1 MGVLHDAFASL
12 QHQVLDA
19 AKTVYGGRL
28 VSVVVYGSVA
38 RGTMRFD
45 SDIDLLIVARGL
57 PKGQSRRRVEFR
69 EVERLVEPEMHR
81 LAGLGVTTEL
91 SVVFKTPEEVEIGSP
106 LFFDMVEDARILF
119 DENGAFSKR
128 LDRLRK
134 RMAEL
139 GAKRI
144 WKGNAWYWD
153 LKPDYKPGEV
163 FEIL

>member
-1 MGVLHDAFASL
+1 MLREAFESLERTVLNAVQA
-12 QHQVLDA
+12 
-19 AKTVYGGRL
+19 VYGDRL
-28 VSVVVYGSVA
+28 VSVVIYGSVA

-45 SDIDLLIVARGL
+45 SDVDLVVVALGL
-57 PKGQSRRRVEFR
+57 PKGQPRRRVEFR
-69 EVERLVEPEMHR
+69 QVERLVDPEMRR
-81 LAGLGVTTEL
+81 LAGLGIATDL

-106 LFFDMVEDARILF
+106 LFFYMVEDARILF
-119 DENGAFSKR
+119 DRDGVFATR

-139 GAKRI
+139 GSKRV
-144 WKGNAWYWD
+144 WRGNAWYWD

>member
-1 MGVLHDAFASL
+1 MGTLHEAFASL
-12 QHQVLDA
+12 QERVLDA
-19 AKTVYGGRL
+19 VKAVYGDRL

-45 SDIDLLIVARGL
+45 SDVDLLVVARGL
-57 PKGQSRRRVEFR
+57 PKGQPRRRIEFQD
-69 EVERLVEPEMHR
+69 VERLLEPEMRR

-106 LFFDMVEDARILF
+106 LFFDMVEDAKILF
-119 DENGAFSKR
+119 DRDGAFARR
-128 LDRLRK
+128 LDRLRR
-134 RMAEL
+134 RMTEL
-139 GAKRI
+139 GSKRI

>member
-1 MGVLHDAFASL
+1 MLREAFESLERAVLNAVQA
-12 QHQVLDA
+12 
-19 AKTVYGGRL
+19 VYGDRL

-45 SDIDLLIVARGL
+45 SDVDLVVVAPGL
-57 PKGQSRRRVEFR
+57 PKGQPRRRVEFR
-69 EVERLVEPEMHR
+69 QVERLVDPEMRR
-81 LAGLGVTTEL
+81 LAGLGIETDL

-119 DENGAFSKR
+119 DRDGVFATR
-128 LDRLRK
+128 LDRLRR

-139 GAKRI
+139 GSKRV
-144 WKGNAWYWD
+144 WRGNAWYWD